1 MIEINERNF
10 EDFLKEDGI
19 MVIDFWASWCM
30 PCLALKPVIEEIEK
44 EMKEIKFG
52 SVNVDENIELARRF
66 GVISIPTLII
76 LINGKEEDR
85 MVGYLPK
92 EEIKDKLEY
101 YRGIFSP

>member
-44 EMKEIKFG
+44 EMGEIKFG

-92 EEIKDKLEY
+92 EEIKERLEY
-101 YRGIFSP
+101 YKGIFSP